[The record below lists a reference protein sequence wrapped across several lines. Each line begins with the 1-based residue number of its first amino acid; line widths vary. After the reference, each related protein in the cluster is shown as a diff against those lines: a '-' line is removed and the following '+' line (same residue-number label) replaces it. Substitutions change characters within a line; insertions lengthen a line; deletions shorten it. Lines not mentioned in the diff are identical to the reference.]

1 MTPQAADAVTPQAAD
16 AVPLLQCRGVTKRYG
31 GVTALDSVSFSVGD
45 DEVVGVIGANGAGK
59 TTAFD
64 AISGFVTPDA
74 GEILLR
80 GADGSTVDLAS
91 LAPHRRAGL
100 GVGRTFQNA
109 RLFGSLTVLET
120 LKAVQHTRSR
130 RGFWASVLGIRSSD
144 EKDISERAREV
155 LRTVGLQD
163 HLDKPVQELS
173 YGMLR
178 LCELAC
184 VVALSPRLLL
194 LDEPSSGMAQ
204 KEVEA
209 LGPVLESI
217 RGRLAASVVLVEHDM
232 PFVLGLSHRLV
243 AMAKGVVIA
252 EGTPSDVIADPLVID
267 SYLGDAWSKQNASG
281 ASAASALS
289 SAKVEPARKPRAKK
303 AAARA

>member
-1 MTPQAADAVTPQAAD
+1 VI
-16 AVPLLQCRGVTKRYG
+16 PLLECRDVTKRYG
-31 GVTALDSVSFSVGD
+31 GVTALDAVSFTVGD
-45 DEVVGVIGANGAGK
+45 EEIVGVIGANGAGK

-64 AISGFVTPDA
+64 AISGFVNPDG
-74 GEILLR
+74 GEIWLR
-80 GADGSTVDLAS
+80 SADGSPVDLAS
-91 LAPHRRAGL
+91 LPPHRRAGL

-120 LKAVQHTRSR
+120 LKTVQHTRSH
-130 RGFWASVLGIRSSD
+130 RGFWASVLGIGASE
-144 EKDISERAREV
+144 EKDISDRAHDV
-155 LRTVGLQD
+155 LGVVGLQD

-184 VVALSPRLLL
+184 VVALAPRLLL

-209 LGPVLESI
+209 LGPILDSI

-243 AMAKGVVIA
+243 AMAKGTVIA
-252 EGTPSDVIADPLVID
+252 EGRPQDVITDPAVIE
-267 SYLGDAWSKQNASG
+267 SYLGDAWVKQNAP
-281 ASAASALS
+281 AA
-289 SAKVEPARKPRAKK
+289 KPRRASQAKK
-303 AAARA
+303 GAVRA

>member
-1 MTPQAADAVTPQAAD
+1 MSSTQAH
-16 AVPLLQCRGVTKRYG
+16 PLLECRGITKRYG
-31 GVTALDSVSFSVGD
+31 GVTALESVSFSVGD
-45 DEVVGVIGANGAGK
+45 EEIVGVIGANGAGK

-80 GADGSTVDLAS
+80 GADGSRVNLAS

-120 LKAVQHTRSR
+120 LKAVQHTRGR
-130 RGFWASVLGIRSSD
+130 RGFWASVLGFGVSEER
-144 EKDISERAREV
+144 DIADRAHEV
-155 LRTVGLQD
+155 LGMVGLQD

-184 VVALSPRLLL
+184 VVALAPRLLL

-209 LGPVLESI
+209 LGPILESI
-217 RGRLAASVVLVEHDM
+217 RGRLGASVVLVEHDM

-243 AMAKGVVIA
+243 AMAKGCVIA
-252 EGTPSDVIADPLVID
+252 EGSPAEVIANPAVIE
-267 SYLGDAWSKQNASG
+267 SYLGDAWVKENAAAPAGPAAAGG
-281 ASAASALS
+281 A
-289 SAKVEPARKPRAKK
+289 AREARPRRPAKK

>member
-1 MTPQAADAVTPQAAD
+1 MTTPA
-16 AVPLLQCRGVTKRYG
+16 PLLECRGVTKRYG
-31 GVTALDSVSFSVGD
+31 GVTALDSVTFSVGD

-74 GEILLR
+74 GEMWLR
-80 GADGSTVDLAS
+80 GADGSRIDLAS

-120 LKAVQHTRSR
+120 LKAVQHTRGT
-130 RGFWASVLGIRSSD
+130 RGFWASVLGIGSSV
-144 EKDISERAREV
+144 EKDISDRAREV
-155 LRTVGLQD
+155 LRSVGLQD

-209 LGPVLESI
+209 LGPILESI
-217 RGRLAASVVLVEHDM
+217 RARLGASVVLVEHDM

-243 AMAKGVVIA
+243 AMAKGSVIA
-252 EGTPSDVIADPLVID
+252 EGKPADVISDPAVID
-267 SYLGDAWSKQNASG
+267 SYLGDAWSKQHT
-281 ASAASALS
+281 SA
-289 SAKVEPARKPRAKK
+289 PARKPRAKK
-303 AAARA
+303 ETASA